1 MKSKQQLIKDSIEI
15 SKQNAPSSQVFFDI
29 AFEKANILSEEYKAD
44 KDIVLV
50 GLSLMDIKLQE
61 AKKKGDISKHV
72 LMASEFSSKFLKDYD
87 ITEEEFN
94 KIINCIEAHHGKIPF
109 KCIEAEIVAN
119 ADCYRF
125 IYPLGAFSYLE
136 ILANRS
142 NDTIQNIK
150 QLEFKQK
157 EKYNMLSLE
166 KAKEELYSYYD
177 HFSKLF
183 NFNNK

>member
-1 MKSKQQLIKDSIEI
+1 M
-15 SKQNAPSSQVFFDI
+15 
-29 AFEKANILSEEYKAD
+29 
-44 KDIVLV
+44 
-50 GLSLMDIKLQE
+50 
-61 AKKKGDISKHV
+61 HV

-125 IYPLGAFSYLE
+125 IHPLGAFSYLG

-157 EKYNMLSLE
+157 EKYNILSLE